1 METLQIN
8 NHEDFER
15 FLGLLEQAREFLNN
29 EELAEKEVQKILGAG
44 KTQFTFEDLN
54 PVFKELGNYPET
66 IKQYCEMRG
75 VQNPFILE
83 QFAGATYR
91 NFRGEVVPLFDAVE
105 NAIFLNTPLV
115 YFLALGVL
123 KKQIQG
129 IIEHLQRI
137 ENHDFKN
144 VFTDEQKE
152 ILAQKVTALL
162 VSKKDYEDIAVEV
175 FDNTL
180 SSMKICF
187 TYYGASKDT
196 FEYWNRQLIE
206 GEIFDKEAIKEFLQ
220 KDEIWAEELEYWSED
235 TYRHRLKPELKTI
248 CTEVLSELSDEVER
262 FLLDIQFNKK
272 REYSLFAERVRE
284 NLKDY
289 LKNVDDKLTIEHV
302 KASERLRQIL
312 LEDED
317 GYGFDV
323 YKGFPE
329 NSRILVLEHID
340 WEEIAEVLVKNQNTG
355 MAKSI
360 VNDFLVWSGE
370 KSDLELDENDVPE
383 KFVEYIGDR
392 FDEIQEKILR
402 DHELTQKI
410 IPEENLFQV
419 KDLWIHSWV

>member
-162 VSKKDYEDIAVEV
+162 VSKKDYKDITVEV

-180 SSMKICF
+180 SSMKISF
-187 TYYGASKDT
+187 TSCGASKEK
-196 FEYWNRQLIE
+196 FESWNRMVIE
-206 GEIFDKEAIKEFLQ
+206 DRLFSREMIEEFLRDV
-220 KDEIWAEELEYWSED
+220 DELWGEELELLNND
-235 TYRHRLKPELKTI
+235 TFQYRLSPELENI
-248 CTEVLSELSDEVER
+248 CVNVLRGFPEDEVKQFVE
-262 FLLDIQFNKK
+262 DIQFNKR
-272 REYSLFAERVRE
+272 REYHLLAGRIIE
-284 NLKDY
+284 NLNDY
-289 LKNVDDKLTIEHV
+289 LKSIDSRLTIEHV
-302 KASERLRQIL
+302 KGANKRLCSLLLDKKDDLEFYENLQDMTNIL
-312 LEDED
+312 KEM
-317 GYGFDV
+317 GSSKIAQG
-323 YKGFPE
+323 
-329 NSRILVLEHID
+329 VLD
-340 WEEIAEVLVKNQNTG
+340 NKFFSKT
-355 MAKSI
+355 AKSI
-360 VNDFLVWSGE
+360 IKDASDWYKVKGNIFDKVHAYIE
-370 KSDLELDENDVPE
+370 KN
-383 KFVEYIGDR
+383 
-392 FDEIQEKILR
+392 FDNVQEKILK
-402 DHELTQKI
+402 DDWLTVRI
-410 IPEENLFQV
+410 ISSENLFYV
-419 KDLWIHSWV
+419 KGLWIYYFEH

>member
-162 VSKKDYEDIAVEV
+162 VSKKDYKDITVEV

-180 SSMKICF
+180 SSMKISF
-187 TYYGASKDT
+187 TSCGASKEK
-196 FEYWNRQLIE
+196 FESWNRMVIE
-206 GEIFDKEAIKEFLQ
+206 DRLFSREMIEEFLRDV
-220 KDEIWAEELEYWSED
+220 DELWGEELELLNND
-235 TYRHRLKPELKTI
+235 TFRYRLSPELENI
-248 CTEVLSELSDEVER
+248 CVNVLRGFPEDEVKQFVE
-262 FLLDIQFNKK
+262 DIQFNKR
-272 REYSLFAERVRE
+272 REYHLLAGRIIE
-284 NLKDY
+284 NLNDY
-289 LKNVDDKLTIEHV
+289 LKSIDSRLTIEHV
-302 KASERLRQIL
+302 KGANKRLCSLLLDKKDDLEFYENLQDMTNIL
-312 LEDED
+312 KEM
-317 GYGFDV
+317 GSSKIAQG
-323 YKGFPE
+323 
-329 NSRILVLEHID
+329 VLD
-340 WEEIAEVLVKNQNTG
+340 NKFFSKT
-355 MAKSI
+355 AKSI
-360 VNDFLVWSGE
+360 IKDASDWYKVKGNIFDKVYAYIE
-370 KSDLELDENDVPE
+370 KN
-383 KFVEYIGDR
+383 
-392 FDEIQEKILR
+392 FDNVQEKILK
-402 DHELTQKI
+402 DDWLTVRI
-410 IPEENLFQV
+410 ISSENLFYV
-419 KDLWIHSWV
+419 KGLWIYYFEH